1 MKTATLSKEALKYKC
16 TLLNVNSDTIIT
28 INHIDEYLKKLNA
41 TDLKSTISENGFGSA
56 LYI

>member
-1 MKTATLSKEALKYKC
+1 MKTAALKKEYLKYKY

-28 INHIDEYLKKLNA
+28 LNQIDEYLQKLNA